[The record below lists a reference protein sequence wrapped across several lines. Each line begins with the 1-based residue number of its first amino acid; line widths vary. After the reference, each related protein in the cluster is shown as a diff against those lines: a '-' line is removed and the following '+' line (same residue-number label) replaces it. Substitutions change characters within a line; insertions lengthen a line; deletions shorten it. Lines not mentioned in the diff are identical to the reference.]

1 MVSMHLHLIF
11 LSLLSSSLWA
21 AAPAKDLVDQSFARD
36 NTFCQVGGN
45 RIEFSVRGYSKFT
58 EPKDK
63 GFGELLFYRIKDSY
77 HHIDGTEA
85 GSRYLRFFKSEKG
98 LCSKAASYDIDG
110 DTFALLLLKA
120 NRPYKDKLVIQLFDS
135 KKMTPLKTISTDY
148 MADKSMH
155 APNGFTFRINS
166 ERLDIEMGS
175 IMMDGQK
182 FTYQDRDFQE
192 WINFEKDS
200 FFINE
205 KLTFQESPY
214 KEFFKDEADFLTSTG
229 WSNSDRKFTKRSLY
243 VAVNHQMK
251 KECVLVLPAPS
262 KLSGSEEGWRCR
274 PK

>member
-1 MVSMHLHLIF
+1 MHLPFILF
-11 LSLLSSSLWA
+11 SLFTSTLW
-21 AAPAKDLVDQSFARD
+21 AAPAKDLVEQSFARD

-63 GFGELLFYRIKDSY
+63 GFGELLFYRVKESFQ
-77 HHIDGTEA
+77 HIDAAEA

-98 LCSKAASYDIDG
+98 LCSKAASYDVDG

-135 KKMTPLKTISTDY
+135 KKLKPLKTINTDY

-155 APNGFTFRINS
+155 APGGFTFRTNS

-175 IMMDGQK
+175 VMMNDQK
-182 FTYQDRDFQE
+182 FTFQDRDFQE
-192 WINFEKDS
+192 WINFEKEN

-205 KLTFQESPY
+205 KLTYQESPF
-214 KEFFKDEADFLTSTG
+214 KDFFKDEADFLTATG
-229 WSNSDRKFTKRSLY
+229 WSSADKKFNNRTIY
-243 VAVNHQMK
+243 VAVNHQLK
-251 KECVLVLPAPS
+251 KECVLVLPAPT
-262 KLSGSEEGWRCR
+262 KLKGNEEGWRCR
-274 PK
+274 QN